1 MCLLCIT
8 VFWCEDTIT
17 IELMTRLSSP
27 LQSPRYKS
35 ASGLDFYMKGSLA
48 RPMKCTGLQ
57 LPCVESKVRKTTVL
71 ACVFN
76 ITTLYLLLGTWT
88 ALIASEQTSAMG
100 RDGKLTFLR
109 SQEIRC
115 HLGE

>member
-1 MCLLCIT
+1 
-8 VFWCEDTIT
+8 
-17 IELMTRLSSP
+17 
-27 LQSPRYKS
+27 
-35 ASGLDFYMKGSLA
+35 MKGSLA
-48 RPMKCTGLQ
+48 RPMTCTGLQ

-71 ACVFN
+71 ACDFN

-100 RDGKLTFLR
+100 RDRKLTFLR